1 MIDQINYQ
9 IFFQQK
15 NGGISSYYNN
25 LLNEFKNLKVNAT
38 LNAPLNIFQNFNEIQ
53 KKISNHRYAHYT
65 KNCKYLNYNLS
76 MT

>member
-1 MIDQINYQ
+1 MNIQINYQ

-15 NGGISSYYNN
+15 KGGISSYYSN

-53 KKISNHRYAHYT
+53 KKFGLYIP
-65 KNCKYLNYNLS
+65 KYQLTLRIVWNI
-76 MT
+76 